1 MSRNVTSGSSMH
13 ASMRVARLAAVAS
26 LLLLATGCS
35 NGQLVD
41 AGGERGAGGLAFVL
55 LAVFFWIF
63 IGSIFY
69 MDRQRKKRTP
79 TEDE

>member
-1 MSRNVTSGSSMH
+1 MKHLSATLLRL
-13 ASMRVARLAAVAS
+13 ARLAALGAT
-26 LLLLATGCS
+26 LLLVTGCS

-63 IGSIFY
+63 FGAIFY
-69 MDRQRKKRTP
+69 MDRAGKRRRAR
-79 TEDE
+79 EEQGE

>member
-1 MSRNVTSGSSMH
+1 MTHTTGTWLRT
-13 ASMRVARLAAVAS
+13 ARIAALATLAMLAA
-26 LLLLATGCS
+26 GCS

-69 MDRQRKKRTP
+69 MDRIRKRRSTP
-79 TEDE
+79 ED

>member
-1 MSRNVTSGSSMH
+1 
-13 ASMRVARLAAVAS
+13 MRHPSATLLRLTRLAALGAT
-26 LLLLATGCS
+26 LLLVTGCS

-63 IGSIFY
+63 FGAIFY
-69 MDRQRKKRTP
+69 MDRSGKKRRAR
-79 TEDE
+79 DEQGE

>member
-1 MSRNVTSGSSMH
+1 
-13 ASMRVARLAAVAS
+13 MRHPSATLLRLTRLAALGAT
-26 LLLLATGCS
+26 LLLVTGCS

-63 IGSIFY
+63 FGAIFY
-69 MDRQRKKRTP
+69 MDRSAKRRRAR
-79 TEDE
+79 EEQGE

>member
-1 MSRNVTSGSSMH
+1 MKHTTATLLRLT
-13 ASMRVARLAAVAS
+13 RLAALGAT
-26 LLLLATGCS
+26 LLLVTGCS

-63 IGSIFY
+63 FGAIFY
-69 MDRQRKKRTP
+69 MDRVGKRRRAR
-79 TEDE
+79 DEQGE